1 MGQLICLLK
10 NFPAKELD
18 LDMSLDQ
25 SYDCELRHNKNNK
38 NQTRKNLPV
47 KELDLDTSLDQSC
60 SCPAGA
66 ELWNMLY
73 RKYLSS
79 FYVSY
84 SFFTNL
90 LSNYAIRFKVHLHLV
105 RCLDFRVSQNS
116 IDLPHGC
123 HGGVWRNS
131 VITLQKYSSTH
142 LIELASSLQLIFCD
156 ETILD
161 LSWDTLSYIT
171 IVKWPL
177 SATLWSFSVVIWPF
191 SVVIWPFSIV
201 IWPFSVN
208 KGPF

>member
-1 MGQLICLLK
+1 M
-10 NFPAKELD
+10 PAKELD

-38 NQTRKNLPV
+38 NQTKKNLPV

-84 SFFTNL
+84 SFFTNI

-142 LIELASSLQLIFCD
+142 LIELASSLQLIFRCAS
-156 ETILD
+156 I
-161 LSWDTLSYIT
+161 SW
-171 IVKWPL
+171 
-177 SATLWSFSVVIWPF
+177 FEVVSGWLTF
-191 SVVIWPFSIV
+191 FQWLM
-201 IWPFSVN
+201 
-208 KGPF
+208 